1 MTEASEILL
10 VLVDV
15 RFPLIHYPPS
25 LEEFCRTLKRKQK
38 IIIVLTKT
46 DLVPKWLSEGWRA
59 WFAEREGPDGAD
71 VVLME
76 SYKGSFSF
84 HRQRC

>member
-1 MTEASEILL
+1 M
-10 VLVDV
+10 LVDV

-25 LEEFCRTLKRKQK
+25 LEEFCRTLKKKQK

-46 DLVPKWLSEGWRA
+46 DLVPTWLSEGWKA
-59 WFAEREGPDGAD
+59 WFEEREGPDGAD

-76 SYKGSFSF
+76 SYKG
-84 HRQRC
+84 